1 LVSIWLVKIDNTH
14 GDQRIERSIGIA
26 SIEWAAIGKVV
37 PRLLDDLDQILG
49 LEATSPCHFAR
60 KAKTGVYVTFG

>member
-1 LVSIWLVKIDNTH
+1 LVSIRLVKIDDTH
-14 GDQRIERSIGIA
+14 GDQRIERSISVA
-26 SIEWAAIGKVV
+26 SIEWAATGKVV

-60 KAKTGVYVTFG
+60 NTKTGVHVAIE